1 MATPTVDTIQLTG
14 IIVPAAVAI
23 FVAVLYTRAQTK
35 RDAREQL
42 QATKDAADTQAALIR
57 VQIETAKATAVAL
70 KEILGNIEVKVD
82 GRLEKALEKID
93 RLEALL
99 ATVTGVAPPPPVAG
113 QNVPAPGDPGTTTT
127 TVTTIPPTPEVP

>member
-1 MATPTVDTIQLTG
+1 MAAPTFDTIQLAG

-42 QATKDAADTQAALIR
+42 QATHDAAETQAALIR

-93 RLEALL
+93 RLEGLL
-99 ATVTGVAPPPPVAG
+99 ATGERVRTPAALQWAYGASAAFVASFLVTGYGPPSPIK
-113 QNVPAPGDPGTTTT
+113 Q
-127 TVTTIPPTPEVP
+127 